1 MVNVQRGGALKPDPA
16 RAAGHPSR
24 AAAAAAAAA
33 GAGRGAVRPATA
45 TADALVAW
53 APAVGVL
60 ALAFM
65 VGRIVV
71 TVDSFAPYMRAFW
84 SLTLAMSYNEKV
96 GAVFPLKW
104 EDMLYCTVIALVN
117 CTVVLVAVL
126 AIAATTAT
134 PPPEDGKKR
143 TAAGA
148 RTRSPFMLGLHVAY
162 LAAQAY
168 MELAHK
174 EQLHALFL
182 CTWSW
187 WSTGLFA
194 VASLVTA
201 GNVNAPERFPLTAAT
216 LISSIG
222 LSVWTHV
229 SYLRILPTYHVQN
242 LLHFMPFAYYTLS
255 ISLDDRRR
263 PPLSLR
269 TATVVTHVAGVV
281 PILIL
286 LWYGQIYDYRD
297 IYSGFF
303 EMYGVSSW
311 WPSLE
316 TTLMS
321 ATTIIAGHLLYGYAS
336 PAVRSRRQRL
346 RNLAIIVAAAA
357 ALPTAV
363 VIVQPIR
370 LHHMRNCP
378 PPALNLAYVDRATG
392 ALTINATSAARLRAA
407 TLAPLYVHAVL
418 SPAYRDRAI
427 ADSYLARMIVS
438 PVLETICPPVAVPPT
453 AGEIWVRAVPLP
465 FTHWAF
471 RSRVISFDYNESRV
485 GTILIVYADGD
496 DDTTS
501 NGGDGSSTGARR
513 AAFEK
518 AAVALL
524 AVSPS
529 TVFHLHDA
537 PPLGTGSA
545 ELATFAAYA
554 TAAAARRT
562 VDCAS
567 TGHCVSAVVPPEQF
581 AAAMTMD
588 AVDHGLPEPAP
599 AALPPLGLATL
610 AVTSTAALRAAGP
623 PYDGYNMTALLDG
636 SGAWPALFARL
647 AMTEMGVERT
657 TTAMVDGFLEAQVH
671 FARWSAYPFIVQQ
684 FTSYIPAVPGDD
696 AVNLFLDTL
705 ERAL

>member
-1 MVNVQRGGALKPDPA
+1 MANAKRGALKPDLA
-16 RAAGHPSR
+16 RVVARGHTR
-24 AAAAAAAAA
+24 HAEA
-33 GAGRGAVRPATA
+33 GASTA
-45 TADALVAW
+45 QALVAW

-60 ALAFM
+60 ALAFL
-65 VGRIVV
+65 VGRVAV
-71 TVDSFAPYMRAFW
+71 TVASFAPYWRAFW
-84 SLTLAMSYNEKV
+84 SFTLAMSHHEKV

-117 CTVVLVAVL
+117 CALVLCAVL
-126 AIAATTAT
+126 AIAATT
-134 PPPEDGKKR
+134 K
-143 TAAGA
+143 AAAPTGA
-148 RTRSPFMLGLHVAY
+148 KHNAASPTRSPFALGLHVAY

-174 EQLHALFL
+174 EQLHAVFL

-187 WSTGLFA
+187 WSTSLFA
-194 VASLVTA
+194 IASLLTA

-229 SYLRILPTYHVQN
+229 SYLRILPTYPVQN
-242 LLHFMPFAYYTLS
+242 VLHFMPFAYYVLA
-255 ISLDDRRR
+255 IALDDRRR

-321 ATTIIAGHLLYGYAS
+321 ATAIIAGHLLYGYAS

-346 RNLAIIVAAAA
+346 RNLAIIVIAAS
-357 ALPTAV
+357 ALPTAILV
-363 VIVQPIR
+363 VQPVR

-378 PPALNLAYVDRATG
+378 PPALNLAYVDKATG
-392 ALTINATSAARLRAA
+392 ALTINATSAARLRAD
-407 TLAPLYVHAVL
+407 TFAPLYVHTVL
-418 SPAYRDRAI
+418 SPAYRDRAV
-427 ADSYLARMIVS
+427 AESYLAHMLIS
-438 PVLETICPPVAVPPT
+438 PVLEPLCPPITVPPT

-471 RSRVISFDYNESRV
+471 RSRVISLDYNESRV
-485 GTILIVYADGD
+485 GTIFIVYADGD
-496 DDTTS
+496 AA
-501 NGGDGSSTGARR
+501 GAGN
-513 AAFEK
+513 AAAHAMFEK

-529 TVFHLHDA
+529 TVYHIHDA
-537 PPLGTGSA
+537 PTPGTASA
-545 ELATFAAYA
+545 ELAAFAAYA
-554 TAAAARRT
+554 TAAAAARHT
-562 VDCAS
+562 DCVS
-567 TGHCVSAVVPPEQF
+567 GRCVSAVVPPEQF

-588 AVDHGLPEPAP
+588 ALDHGLPEPAP

-610 AVTSTAALRAAGP
+610 AVTSTAALRATPEGLA
-623 PYDGYNMTALLDG
+623 YDGYNMTVLVAAAAAATTTTNASDG
-636 SGAWPALFARL
+636 SDAWPALFARL
-647 AMTEMGVERT
+647 AMTEMGLERT
-657 TTAMVDGFLEAQVH
+657 TPAIIGGFIEAQVH
-671 FARWSAYPFIVQQ
+671 FARWSAYPFILQH

-705 ERAL
+705 ERALV